1 MKFKNLVSIILI
13 ISVILLFSACGG
25 EKGNEATTSTD
36 TVSTSSTLEQNFVF
50 DKPEQ
55 YLTLGQSVTLNLS
68 GASSDVKFET
78 DDMSI
83 LSVSGKSVTVTPKTP
98 DEITIK
104 ATDGG
109 KTATATVK
117 AFKNANET
125 IDSKSELIKIFGR
138 TEILSNGRTRFSNTG
153 NGFEVSFYGKIL
165 IAEVAVERG
174 VGEICVVTDG
184 DWENAKIINLKTEA
198 PGGKFIVAK
207 YNQPEFHTIKV
218 LKTKEES
225 LEIFNF
231 NSLKVTGGGFVPVK
245 TKYDLKIEAFGD
257 SITCGY
263 GNMRAEGAED
273 NKELQ
278 NGLYTYA
285 AITARELNAEYS
297 AVCRSGIGLYTHRAT
312 FKRVMKDILDY
323 VSTESEAKWQ
333 TDDAPDVVIINLGTN
348 DSWTGQDYGQYK
360 KYDRNDFKAAY
371 ISFIEKIGEKYGK
384 DTLIVCCSGMMETAI
399 KNPIAEAVSEMSG
412 KGYNVKEAN
421 FSKTPKGHPTKS
433 YHERYAKKLTEDIKT
448 WLGK

>member
-1 MKFKNLVSIILI
+1 MRLKSFISIILI
-13 ISVILLFSACGG
+13 IAVVFSFSACGG
-25 EKGNEATTSTD
+25 DKNNEATNSTD
-36 TVSTSSTLEQNFVF
+36 AASTSSTIAESLEFN
-50 DKPEQ
+50 KPAE
-55 YLTLGQSVTLNLS
+55 YLTLGKSVTLEVK
-68 GASSDVKFET
+68 GASGEVKFET
-78 DDMSI
+78 ADMSV
-83 LSVSGKSVTVTPKTP
+83 LSVSGNRVTVTPKTT
-98 DEITIK
+98 EMITVK
-104 ATDGG
+104 AISGA

-117 AFKNANET
+117 AFENKNEE
-125 IDSKSELIKIFGR
+125 IDSKSELIKYHGR
-138 TEILSNGRTRFSNTG
+138 TETLSNGRTVLYNTA
-153 NGFEVSFYGKIL
+153 NGFEVSFYGKML
-165 IAEVAVERG
+165 IAEMAVYRG
-174 VGEICVVTDG
+174 VGEICIIIDG
-184 DWENAKIINLKTEA
+184 DIENAKIVNLKTEA
-198 PGGKFIVAK
+198 PGGKLVVTK
-207 YNQPEFHTIKV
+207 YNEPEFHTIKI

-225 LEIFNF
+225 LEIVDLKG
-231 NSLKVTGGGFVPVK
+231 LKVIGGGFAPVA

-360 KYDRNDFKAAY
+360 KYDRNDFKSAY

-384 DTLIVCCSGMMETAI
+384 DTLIVCCSGMMEEAI

-421 FSKTPKGHPTKS
+421 FSKTLKGHPTKS
-433 YHERYAKKLTEDIKT
+433 YHERYAKKLTEDIKN